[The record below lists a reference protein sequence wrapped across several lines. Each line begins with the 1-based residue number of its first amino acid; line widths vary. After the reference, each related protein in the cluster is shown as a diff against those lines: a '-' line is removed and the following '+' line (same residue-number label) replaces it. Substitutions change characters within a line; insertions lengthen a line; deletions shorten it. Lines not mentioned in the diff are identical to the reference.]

1 MNILFFA
8 GAISQRNAIIALAN
22 KEGIFVMAESQPT
35 WNLTRVFI
43 LIIVVV
49 FLLSS
54 VALSLFVFFD
64 KGNSTA
70 ANTATTSESTG
81 LTGEFLEGFS
91 PVAKVDELK
100 IDDTTPGTGAV
111 LTAGAN
117 VTVLYTGA
125 LALTGEIFEK
135 TEDGQPATFGLDK
148 VIPGWSEGLVGMQV
162 GGTRRL
168 LIPSDQAYGA
178 AGQGSI
184 PANADLVFDVTL
196 LNINE

>member
-1 MNILFFA
+1 
-8 GAISQRNAIIALAN
+8 
-22 KEGIFVMAESQPT
+22 MAESQPT
-35 WNLTRVFI
+35 WNFTRIFI
-43 LIIVVV
+43 LVIVVV

-54 VALSLFVFFD
+54 VAVSVLVFFNKD
-64 KGNSTA
+64 SGTAANNSTA
-70 ANTATTSESTG
+70 SESTG

-91 PVAKVDELK
+91 PVANIDELK
-100 IDDTTPGTGAV
+100 TEDTTPGTGAV

-125 LALTGEIFEK
+125 LASTGEIFEK
-135 TEDGQPATFGLDK
+135 TKDGQPATFGLNE
-148 VIPGWSEGLVGMQV
+148 VITGWSKGLVGMQV

-178 AGQGSI
+178 TGSGSI